1 MSTPREMKSRSP
13 GVELIYNKCLHI
25 TMASTS
31 VYSIRIDSRVRK
43 MIDEIPDRNLSEEIR
58 SLIEGAVRRKR
69 KEQLLAQ
76 ARERQHI
83 LPAGIPAAQMIREDR
98 DAR

>member
-1 MSTPREMKSRSP
+1 MVKSRSSAA
-13 GVELIYNKCLHI
+13 ELIYNKCIHI
-25 TMASTS
+25 TVPSTS

-58 SLIEGAVRRKR
+58 SLIEGAVRKKR
-69 KEQLLAQ
+69 KEQLLQQ

-83 LPAGIPAAQMIREDR
+83 LPAGTPAAQQIREDR
-98 DAR
+98 DVR

>member
-1 MSTPREMKSRSP
+1 
-13 GVELIYNKCLHI
+13 
-25 TMASTS
+25 MASTS

-43 MIDEIPDRNLSEEIR
+43 MIDEIPDRNLPEEIR

-98 DAR
+98 DVR

>member
-1 MSTPREMKSRSP
+1 MS
-13 GVELIYNKCLHI
+13 
-25 TMASTS
+25 STS

-43 MIDEIPDRNLSEEIR
+43 MIDEIPDRSLQEEIR
-58 SLIEGAVRRKR
+58 SLVEGAVRRKR
-69 KEQLLAQ
+69 KEQLLAL

-83 LPAGIPAAQMIREDR
+83 LPAGIPAAQIIREDR

>member
-1 MSTPREMKSRSP
+1 
-13 GVELIYNKCLHI
+13 LIYNKCIHI
-25 TMASTS
+25 TMSSTS

-43 MIDEIPDRNLSEEIR
+43 MIDEIPDRSLQAEIR

-69 KEQLLAQ
+69 KEQLLAL

-83 LPAGIPAAQMIREDR
+83 LPAGNPAAQMIREDR
-98 DAR
+98 DAQ

>member
-1 MSTPREMKSRSP
+1 
-13 GVELIYNKCLHI
+13 LIYNKCIHI
-25 TMASTS
+25 TMGSTS

-43 MIDEIPDRNLSEEIR
+43 MIDEIPDRNLQAEIR
-58 SLIEGAVRRKR
+58 SLIEAAVRRKR

-83 LPAGIPAAQMIREDR
+83 LPAGIPAAQVIREDR
-98 DAR
+98 DVR

>member
-1 MSTPREMKSRSP
+1 M
-13 GVELIYNKCLHI
+13 IYNKCIHI
-25 TMASTS
+25 TMSSTS

-43 MIDEIPDRNLSEEIR
+43 MIDEIPDRSLQAEIR

-69 KEQLLAQ
+69 KEQLLAL

-83 LPAGIPAAQMIREDR
+83 LPAGTPAAQMIREDR
-98 DAR
+98 DVR

>member
-1 MSTPREMKSRSP
+1 MR
-13 GVELIYNKCLHI
+13 
-25 TMASTS
+25 STS

-43 MIDEIPDRNLSEEIR
+43 MIDEIPDRSLPEEIR

-69 KEQLLAQ
+69 KEQLLEQ

-83 LPAGIPAAQMIREDR
+83 LPAGIPAARMIREDR
-98 DAR
+98 DVR